1 MIKEI
6 KNKKVLI
13 FGLGILGGGR
23 EAVRWFYKNG
33 AKIVITDKKTKK
45 DLLQS
50 IKKLK
55 KIKAKYVLGKHRF
68 EDIDSSDIVY
78 FNPGVSYKSQWAQYA
93 KKKDKEVVAPTPT
106 PLVAPSEVTPTG
118 EISPSPT
125 PKISRADLKIKVLNG
140 TGVPGA
146 AGKVAELLEK
156 FGWQGIKTGNA
167 DNFDYQKTVIQIK
180 ESKKEYFELLK
191 KDLSSK
197 YTLEEEP
204 QTLSEDENFDAVIIV
219 GKD

>member
-1 MIKEI
+1 MEGIEQKSKPDFLRWI
-6 KNKKVLI
+6 LVALVVLL
-13 FGLGILGGGR
+13 GLGIIGGGIF
-23 EAVRWFYKNG
+23 VYQKTLKN
-33 AKIVITDKKTKK
+33 
-45 DLLQS
+45 
-50 IKKLK
+50 
-55 KIKAKYVLGKHRF
+55 
-68 EDIDSSDIVY
+68 
-78 FNPGVSYKSQWAQYA
+78 
-93 KKKDKEVVAPTPT
+93 KKDKEVVAPTPT

-118 EISPSPT
+118 EISPYPT

-156 FGWQGIKTGNA
+156 LGWQGIKTGNA